1 MEPAKERN
9 IVRAS
14 LTGIALLIVGYFT
27 SFLLTDYLTP
37 YGRYNLP
44 FVVFV
49 VDTINLFI
57 HEGGHGVFGIFGTF
71 VGFLGGSLMQVLIPL
86 ATVIVFF
93 KSGFRS
99 LIFTLYWLGHNL
111 INVSIYIADAPYRKL
126 RLISKHAIHDWG
138 WICDKLGITHHA
150 ESIATV
156 VLVIG
161 GATCIAALGVGLF
174 AIYRDLSPAPATRN
188 KRFSNP

>member
-1 MEPAKERN
+1 MEQPKERN

-14 LTGIALLIVGYFT
+14 LTGIALILVGYL
-27 SFLLTDYLTP
+27 SFFMLTDYLTP
-37 YGRYNLP
+37 YGRTKLP

-49 VDTINLFI
+49 IDTIDLFI

-71 VGFLGGSLMQVLIPL
+71 IGFLGGSLMQIAIPL
-86 ATVIVFF
+86 ATAIVFGR
-93 KSGFRS
+93 SGFRS
-99 LIFTLYWLGHNL
+99 LLFTLYWLGHNL

-150 ESIATV
+150 ESIAAV

-161 GATCIAALGVGLF
+161 GAVCVAALSVGVYS
-174 AIYRDLSPAPATRN
+174 IYRDLLPTPVVRN
-188 KRFSNP
+188 N